1 MNLKQL
7 RYFVKVAE
15 AGGFSQASE
24 AVHLAQSAL
33 SRHVRLLEEEL
44 DARLFNRT
52 GRGVELTEQGD
63 YLLTQAQG
71 ILEQLE
77 RVESSLK
84 SWYEHPTGTVRL
96 GMTPSTCINGAAS
109 LIRELRDHYPDV
121 TLSVSEGVTEQSY
134 SAVIDGRLDLA
145 LVLGDP
151 RSDLLRAEFL
161 RHEQLCLVT
170 SPGHKL
176 PSPVPLSMLKQ
187 MTLVLPK
194 RHGPLRIALDRSCA
208 AAGVTCTPA
217 YTLDIVATM
226 KNLVANG
233 DAVAIL
239 PRDAVETEVAAGQML
254 AHVLD
259 DPGLAVPLYVI
270 YRAKQQLG
278 RAAVATLASIRTLF
292 AEPTSAA

>member
-52 GRGVELTEQGD
+52 GRGVELTEQGH

-77 RVESSLK
+77 RVESSLRA
-84 SWYEHPTGTVRL
+84 WYQHPSGSVRL
-96 GMTPSTCINGAAS
+96 GMTPSTCINGAAT
-109 LIRELRDHYPDV
+109 LIRELRDCYPDV
-121 TLSVSEGVTEQSY
+121 VLLVSEGVTEQSY
-134 SAVIDGRLDLA
+134 ARVLDGRLDLA

-151 RSDLLRAEFL
+151 RSDLVRSEFL
-161 RHEQLCLVT
+161 RSERLCVVT
-170 SPGHKL
+170 LPGVDL
-176 PSPVPLSMLKQ
+176 PSPVPLGMLEDL
-187 MTLVLPK
+187 TLVLPT
-194 RHGPLRIALDRSCA
+194 RHTPLRIALDRRCA
-208 AAGVTCTPA
+208 AAGVNYTA
-217 YTLDIVATM
+217 AHTLDIVATM

-233 DAVAIL
+233 DAVAVL
-239 PRDAVETEVAAGQML
+239 PREAVATESASGQMVV
-254 AHVLD
+254 HELD
-259 DPGLAVPLYVI
+259 DPNLDVPLYVI

-278 RAAVATLASIRTLF
+278 RAAVATLKSVRALF
-292 AEPTSAA
+292 SEG